1 MLSISGTGQD
11 DEEEVDG
18 GEDVETEVADVG
30 EREDPKCKPIS
41 MALVTID

>member
-11 DEEEVDG
+11 DEKEVDR

-30 EREDPKCKPIS
+30 EREDPECKS
-41 MALVTID
+41 VTMTLVAID